1 MKHSLY
7 RHLHNSLDDSQ
18 HTPPQNPKPAGQ
30 QPRLKHCP
38 PPVDAF
44 TGRQDVLEQMQE
56 FFFNGSRKRHV
67 FVLYGLGGAGKTQ
80 IALKFIEI
88 CQSETLPRSVFHAM
102 VLFAS
107 VILNFSFSGSQTS
120 ISLMLPQPKRSIQ
133 ISAPSL
139 SPKK

>member
-1 MKHSLY
+1 MKDSLY

-18 HTPPQNPKPAGQ
+18 HTPPQYPKPAGQ
-30 QPRLKHCP
+30 HPRLKHCP

-44 TGRQDVLEQMQE
+44 TGRQDVLAQMRE
-56 FFFNGSRKRHV
+56 FFYNGSRKRHMS
-67 FVLYGLGGAGKTQ
+67 VLYGLGGAGKTQ
-80 IALKFIEI
+80 IALKFIEM
-88 CQSETLPRSVFHAM
+88 CQDETVPRSVFHTM

-107 VILNFSFSGSQTS
+107 VILNFSLGSQTS

-133 ISAPSL
+133 ISAPLL

>member
-7 RHLHNSLDDSQ
+7 RHLHNSLDDSLNL
-18 HTPPQNPKPAGQ
+18 PPQNPKPAGQ
-30 QPRLKHCP
+30 QPRLKQCP

-44 TGRQDVLEQMQE
+44 TGRQDVLSQMRE
-56 FFFNGSRKRHV
+56 FFFNGSQKQHV

-88 CQSETLPRSVFHAM
+88 CQNETVPRSVFHAM

-107 VILNFSFSGSQTS
+107 MILNFFSGSQTS
-120 ISLMLPQPKRSIQ
+120 ISLMLPQPKRSTQ